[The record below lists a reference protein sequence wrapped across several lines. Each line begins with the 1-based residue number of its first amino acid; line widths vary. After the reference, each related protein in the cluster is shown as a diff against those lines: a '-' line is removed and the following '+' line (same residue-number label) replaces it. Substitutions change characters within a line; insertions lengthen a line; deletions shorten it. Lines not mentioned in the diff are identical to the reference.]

1 MVAELPP
8 IFSWF
13 CLETATRVEHCLIGL
28 TGNAYGQST
37 NLSPSLRECKLPNQS
52 QNLVN
57 LFRSPWAF
65 LQLILYGGPK
75 VLKSFGQEKG
85 VATAVQTIG
94 QGKHKGGVAQGGPGW
109 LRVAHWGTK
118 QLLKLHRP
126 RPPCAFHT
134 YIQPA
139 GMQVCIRSIK
149 LAGFHPLCTFS
160 SLALRLQYDLCT
172 WKEVAKKSQSSS
184 KLAMMT
190 STGASLLF
198 DK

>member
-1 MVAELPP
+1 MCP
-8 IFSWF
+8 INHQILVNPF
-13 CLETATRVEHCLIGL
+13 G
-28 TGNAYGQST
+28 
-37 NLSPSLRECKLPNQS
+37 SPSA
-52 QNLVN
+52 V
-57 LFRSPWAF
+57 
-65 LQLILYGGPK
+65 LQLILLGGPK
-75 VLKSFGQEKG
+75 VIWTGKG
-85 VATAVQTIG
+85 VATAVQTNG
-94 QGKHKGGVAQGGPGW
+94 QGKGGVAQGGSGW

-126 RPPCAFHT
+126 RPLCAFHT
-134 YIQPA
+134 CTQPA

-172 WKEVAKKSQSSS
+172 WKEVAKKSRSSS
-184 KLAMMT
+184 KLTMMT

>member
-52 QNLVN
+52 PNLVN
-57 LFRSPWAF
+57 PFRSPWAF

-126 RPPCAFHT
+126 RPLCAFHT
-134 YIQPA
+134 CTQPA

-172 WKEVAKKSQSSS
+172 WKEVAKKVSEFFQASHDDQHRG
-184 KLAMMT
+184 KLA
-190 STGASLLF
+190 L
-198 DK
+198 